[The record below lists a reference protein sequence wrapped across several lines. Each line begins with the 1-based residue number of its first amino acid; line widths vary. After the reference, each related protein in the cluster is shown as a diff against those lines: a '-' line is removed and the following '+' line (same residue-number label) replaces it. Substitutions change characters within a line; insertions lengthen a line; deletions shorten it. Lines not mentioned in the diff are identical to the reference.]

1 MNLLARLA
9 CKEART
15 ELSFIDQG
23 LYKWDPVSSL
33 CFMTFLFP
41 EQKLRV
47 TEAGSFTFP
56 TFSRGK
62 MFLYKNKVHAVSRV
76 IVPLIQ
82 VEVSR
87 EISH

>member
-47 TEAGSFTFP
+47 TETGSFTLP

-82 VEVSR
+82 VEVFR